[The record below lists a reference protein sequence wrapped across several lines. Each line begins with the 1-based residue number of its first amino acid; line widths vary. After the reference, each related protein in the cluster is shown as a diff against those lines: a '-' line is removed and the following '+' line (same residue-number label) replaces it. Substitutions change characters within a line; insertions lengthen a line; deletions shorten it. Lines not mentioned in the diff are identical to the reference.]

1 MTGPDDTIRALRTT
15 LVAKERELN
24 DLLDR
29 LKVVEQERDE
39 ARLHAARWGSSPEPA
54 SGPAPTGVVETDDR
68 IVLQEVGIYTY
79 QHPLENAEQFRERLA
94 TVRDEIKAAV
104 VGGGAIVASDMFSFN
119 NSLVKGRKMTS
130 DLSKLMLRAYNA
142 EADICVRTIRAG
154 NLATAV
160 NRLEKAAA
168 TIAKLG
174 DMMQMH
180 VAETYHRLRVEELEL
195 TADYMMKVQ
204 EEKLAQREE
213 RERLREERKV
223 EQELAAQREKLDKE
237 RAHYQ
242 NVLDSLA
249 GRTDA
254 ESQRIRD
261 KLGELDQAIAQN
273 DYRRANIRA
282 GYVYVISN
290 RGAFGPDVVKIG
302 MTRRLEPMDRVREL
316 GSASVPFPFD
326 VHALYFSDD
335 AVALEGALH
344 AAFTTR
350 RLNHA
355 NLRREFFFAEPGQVR
370 EVLAQKVGNL
380 LEYTEEPEATQYFQ
394 SRGSWPTSVLSRP
407 EV

>member
-39 ARLHAARWGSSPEPA
+39 AQSQAARRGSSPAPA
-54 SGPAPTGVVETDDR
+54 SGPVPTGLVETDDR
-68 IVLQEVGIYTY
+68 IVLQEVGIYSY

-94 TVRDEIKAAV
+94 TVRDEIKVAV
-104 VGGGAIVASDMFSFN
+104 VGGEAIVASDMFSFN
-119 NSLVKGRKMTS
+119 NSLAKGRKMTS

-160 NRLEKAAA
+160 SRLEKAAA

-180 VAETYHRLRVEELEL
+180 VAESYHRLRVEELEL
-195 TADYMMKVQ
+195 TADHMMKVQ

-223 EQELAAQREKLDKE
+223 ELELAAQREKLDKE

-254 ESQRIRD
+254 EAQRIRD

-355 NLRREFFFAEPGQVR
+355 NLRREFFFAEPSQVR
-370 EVLAQKVGNL
+370 KVLAQKVGNL
-380 LEYTEEPEATQYFQ
+380 VEYTEEPEATQYFQ

>member
-1 MTGPDDTIRALRTT
+1 L
-15 LVAKERELN
+15 
-24 DLLDR
+24 
-29 LKVVEQERDE
+29 
-39 ARLHAARWGSSPEPA
+39 AA
-54 SGPAPTGVVETDDR
+54 
-68 IVLQEVGIYTY
+68 
-79 QHPLENAEQFRERLA
+79 
-94 TVRDEIKAAV
+94 VRDEIKAAV
-104 VGGGAIVASDMFSFN
+104 VGGEAIVASDMFSFN
-119 NSLVKGRKMTS
+119 NSLAKGRKMTS

-160 NRLEKAAA
+160 SRLEKAAA

-213 RERLREERKV
+213 RERLREEKKV
-223 EQELAAQREKLDKE
+223 ELELAAQREKLDKE

-254 ESQRIRD
+254 EAQRIRD

-344 AAFTTR
+344 AAFATR

-370 EVLAQKVGNL
+370 DVLAQEVGNL
-380 LEYTEEPEATQYFQ
+380 LEYNEKPEATQYFQ
-394 SRGSWPTSVLSRP
+394 SRGSWPASVVSRP
-407 EV
+407 